1 MQLIIFR
8 ATQFRRIHLLQSSST
23 CSTLLRMVLTLAR
36 PGSFFTYV
44 PRKIAAT
51 CIYFYPPGLAY
62 NWYIILYIQVWLPHA
77 NTLSCWEAIPH
88 STGGWPGFIQ
98 INPIRDKVNLRF
110 QGKEFMKRSPGSIS
124 KSDPSTV
131 PAVDLT
137 GVSNHFSF
145 EFISYRCFVIYLCET
160 LPLSSI

>member
-36 PGSFFTYV
+36 PGSFFTYHV
-44 PRKIAAT
+44 KLLPHVYILSPRFGCHIHVYNFIYPGLVAT
-51 CIYFYPPGLAY
+51 CQHSLLLRGNSSLNWWLAR
-62 NWYIILYIQVWLPHA
+62 L
-77 NTLSCWEAIPH
+77 
-88 STGGWPGFIQ
+88 IQ
-98 INPIRDKVNLRF
+98 INPMLRDEVNLQII

-137 GVSNHFSF
+137 GVANHFSF
-145 EFISYRCFVIYLCET
+145 ESISY
-160 LPLSSI
+160 

>member
-23 CSTLLRMVLTLAR
+23 CSTRLRMVLTLAR
-36 PGSFFTYV
+36 PGSFFTYHV
-44 PRKIAAT
+44 KLLPHILSPRFGCHIHVYNFIYPGLVAT
-51 CIYFYPPGLAY
+51 CQRSLLLRGNSSLNWWLARF
-62 NWYIILYIQVWLPHA
+62 
-77 NTLSCWEAIPH
+77 H
-88 STGGWPGFIQ
+88 SNQ
-98 INPIRDKVNLRF
+98 INPMLSDKGNLQII

-145 EFISYRCFVIYLCET
+145 EFILY
-160 LPLSSI
+160 